1 MNRGRGVVVVSRPV
15 LRAVLHVL
23 VSASMI
29 ASPAEAP
36 VDVEPDAGDIAVPE
50 PPADAPASESPTGA
64 PPQPELRESEPPATT
79 EATPPTPA
87 AAEPA
92 EPVEPEGPADED
104 DDDDVPYDPL
114 IDSPEAQRAR
124 SWVRSGAVFMG
135 IGGVLTIGAIAM
147 SQAKVNTLE
156 DQNACDPRRDFAGN
170 GCLEEA
176 RNRAAVA
183 MAVPGALLLAGGIAM
198 LAVGKVQQK
207 RLRASLRA
215 SRRELML
222 GVQLAF

>member
-1 MNRGRGVVVVSRPV
+1 
-15 LRAVLHVL
+15 
-23 VSASMI
+23 MI

-36 VDVEPDAGDIAVPE
+36 VDVEPDTGDITAPE

-79 EATPPTPA
+79 ETTPPTPPA
-87 AAEPA
+87 AA
-92 EPVEPEGPADED
+92 PVEPEGPAEDED
-104 DDDDVPYDPL
+104 EDEDELPYDPL
-114 IDSPEAQRAR
+114 VDSPEAQRAR

-135 IGGVLTIGAIAM
+135 IGGVLAIGAIAM

-156 DQNACDPRRDFAGN
+156 EQNACDPRRDFAGN

-176 RNRAAVA
+176 RDRAAVA

-222 GVQLAF
+222 GVQWAF